1 MSKKSKLSQQE
12 NENLTLEN
20 EQITADAELKLTMAD
35 RTAQSLTN
43 RKNKKIRLSYLFM
56 LLTIIVIVI
65 VAVVEFSG
73 EDKSYPLSTVLS
85 TLGQNW
91 IYLVLTVGCML
102 LALVF
107 DGLRQAV
114 LLRGSTGKWR
124 LKLTFKSMIL
134 GKYFDSVTPSAFGGQ
149 PYQIYYLHK
158 NKVPAGVA
166 TSLPVVCF
174 FLQQFAFLILIIF
187 SLIYHSALITSV
199 WLKVAIY
206 FGSLCMVFIPITIM
220 IFAFIP
226 KTSKKIMRGIISF
239 LHKLRI
245 VKNVDA
251 AIYRFNGYLDDYNKS
266 LKTIGKHKKTLLSG
280 LLLAIICQLLNA
292 SIAYFV
298 VMACGAHDL
307 NWFKVVSL
315 VLFTNA
321 ACAFIPTPGSSGAA
335 EGFFLMI
342 FNVLKGGFLFWGMIL
357 WRLISFYFPIL
368 IGIGVLINNTLK
380 EKSYKRRGLLR
391 ESASDDD
398 AGLVIQNDPPAP
410 SDETEDTSAQ
420 EEQNE

>member
-35 RTAQSLTN
+35 RTAQSLTS

-65 VAVVEFSG
+65 VAIVEFSG

-174 FLQQFAFLILIIF
+174 FLQQFAFFPQGFLRF
-187 SLIYHSALITSV
+187 SNV
-199 WLKVAIY
+199 VK
-206 FGSLCMVFIPITIM
+206 FGR
-220 IFAFIP
+220 
-226 KTSKKIMRGIISF
+226 K
-239 LHKLRI
+239 
-245 VKNVDA
+245 
-251 AIYRFNGYLDDYNKS
+251 
-266 LKTIGKHKKTLLSG
+266 
-280 LLLAIICQLLNA
+280 
-292 SIAYFV
+292 
-298 VMACGAHDL
+298 
-307 NWFKVVSL
+307 
-315 VLFTNA
+315 LFTLRTGERHA
-321 ACAFIPTPGSSGAA
+321 PVD
-335 EGFFLMI
+335 FF
-342 FNVLKGGFLFWGMIL
+342 
-357 WRLISFYFPIL
+357 
-368 IGIGVLINNTLK
+368 
-380 EKSYKRRGLLR
+380 
-391 ESASDDD
+391 
-398 AGLVIQNDPPAP
+398 
-410 SDETEDTSAQ
+410 
-420 EEQNE
+420 